1 MKKIIISVLIL
12 ALLSNLTCFA
22 ANTVRGTYNEET
34 KEVLVEGHL
43 EGYKNA
49 PAAVWILKE
58 GKENEEYFIEDYYYY
73 TVKVKPH
80 SIKQFIIEYNL
91 LANSCG
97 NVSHKVTLK

>member
-22 ANTVRGTYNEET
+22 ADTVRGTYNEET

-43 EGYKNA
+43 DDYKNA

-58 GKENEEYFIEDYYYY
+58 GKENL
-73 TVKVKPH
+73 V
-80 SIKQFIIEYNL
+80 NL
-91 LANSCG
+91 RVFKKRNH
-97 NVSHKVTLK
+97 VSDGID